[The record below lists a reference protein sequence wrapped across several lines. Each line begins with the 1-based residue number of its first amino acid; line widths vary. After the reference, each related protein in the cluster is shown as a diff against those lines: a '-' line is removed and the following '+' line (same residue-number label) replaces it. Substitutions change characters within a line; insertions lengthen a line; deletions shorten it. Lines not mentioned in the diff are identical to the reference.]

1 MKRVISTRE
10 LIQTLQQY
18 ERINGIGIVIGFSDN
33 CNAEPEYTV
42 KIANKSEYGLIDN
55 PKYQPQEI
63 KISACDIGSILV

>member
-1 MKRVISTRE
+1 MKKVISTRE

-42 KIANKSEYGLIDN
+42 KIANKNEYGLIDN

-63 KISACDIGSILV
+63 KISACDIRSILI

>member
-1 MKRVISTRE
+1 MKIISTRK

-18 ERINGIGIVIGFSDN
+18 ERINGIGIIIGFSN
-33 CNAEPEYTV
+33 ECNAEPEYTV
-42 KIANKSEYGLIDN
+42 KIANKNEYGLIDN